1 MTWNYRVISHPA
13 LGLPEEEGN
22 RIYKIHEVYSDESG
36 IIGYSEDGIEPY
48 GESRKD
54 LITDLAY
61 MAQAFERPELKVE
74 DMPTTMFGG
83 D

>member
-1 MTWNYRVISHPA
+1 MSWNYRIISHPA

-22 RIYKIHEVYSDESG
+22 RIYKIHEVYSDETG

-48 GESRKD
+48 GESAEELVQD
-54 LITDLAY
+54 MHYMSLAL
-61 MAQAFERPELKVE
+61 EKPVLNVE

-83 D
+83 K